1 MVVMVQYNILKIFTM
16 HFNKINQTY
25 YISYCSF
32 IIMNERNL
40 YKIFRNA
47 ILTQDNHIF
56 MINSKKKNVETEF
69 VNKLISICNQY

>member
-32 IIMNERNL
+32 INEWE
-40 YKIFRNA
+40 KFI
-47 ILTQDNHIF
+47 
-56 MINSKKKNVETEF
+56 
-69 VNKLISICNQY
+69 